1 MVSFLS
7 FKNLLTFKTLI
18 MKTKKSA
25 PEVNAGSMA
34 DIAFLLL
41 IFFLVTTT
49 MANDKG
55 IQRKLPPICNTPDCT
70 GDIYERN
77 ILRISLNGNQ
87 EIMVQDEI
95 VTIENLKG
103 IVKTFVDNNG
113 DNSCTYCNGIN
124 DASSSDN
131 PSKAVVSLTSHPLS
145 SYELFVNVQDELT
158 KAYLEL
164 RKAYAIKVLGKS
176 LDNLNEN
183 DMILLKKAYPFIISE
198 AQTK

>member
-1 MVSFLS
+1 MRS
-7 FKNLLTFKTLI
+7 
-18 MKTKKSA
+18 KKAA
-25 PEVNAGSMA
+25 PKVNAGSMA

-55 IQRKLPPICNTPDCT
+55 IQRKLPPICKTLDCT

-87 EIMVQDEI
+87 EIMVENELI
-95 VTIENLKG
+95 SIENLKET
-103 IVKTFVDNNG
+103 VKTFVDNNG
-113 DNSCTYCNGIN
+113 DNSCTYCNGFK
-124 DASSSDN
+124 DATSSDN
-131 PSKAVVSLTSHPLS
+131 PSKAVISLQSHPQS

-158 KAYLEL
+158 KAYYEL
-164 RKAYAIKVLGKS
+164 RNTYSKNILDKS
-176 LDNLNEN
+176 LDNLSENEI
-183 DMILLKKAYPFIISE
+183 ILLKKAYPFIISE

>member
-1 MVSFLS
+1 
-7 FKNLLTFKTLI
+7 
-18 MKTKKSA
+18 MKTKKTA
-25 PEVNAGSMA
+25 PKVNAGSMA

-49 MANDKG
+49 MANEKG
-55 IQRKLPPICNTPDCT
+55 IQRKLPSICNTLDCK
-70 GDIYERN
+70 GEIYERN

-87 EIMVQDEI
+87 EIMVQNEI

-113 DNSCTYCNGIN
+113 DDSCTYCNGIK

-131 PSKAVVSLTSHPLS
+131 PSKAVVSLTSHPQS
-145 SYELFVNVQDELT
+145 SYELFVDVQDELT

-183 DMILLKKAYPFIISE
+183 DMILLKKAYPFVISE
-198 AQTK
+198 VQTK

>member
-1 MVSFLS
+1 
-7 FKNLLTFKTLI
+7 

-55 IQRKLPPICNTPDCT
+55 IQRKLPRLCPPGENCSI
-70 GDIYERN
+70 DIHERN

-87 EIMVQDEI
+87 EIMVQDDIIEI
-95 VTIENLKG
+95 DELKNM
-103 IVKTFVDNNG
+103 VKSFVDNNG
-113 DNSCTYCNGIN
+113 DSSCTYCNGFK
-124 DASSSDN
+124 DATSSDN
-131 PSKAVVSLTSHPLS
+131 PSKAVVSLQSHS
-145 SYELFVNVQDELT
+145 QASYESFIKVQDELT

-164 RKAYAIKVLGKS
+164 RKAYAKNVLGKS
-176 LDNLNEN
+176 LDDLDEK
-183 DMILLKKAYPFIISE
+183 DMDLLKKAYPFIISE

>member
-1 MVSFLS
+1 MRS
-7 FKNLLTFKTLI
+7 
-18 MKTKKSA
+18 KKAA
-25 PEVNAGSMA
+25 PKVNAGSMA

-55 IQRKLPPICNTPDCT
+55 IQRKLPPICKTPDCT

-87 EIMVQDEI
+87 EIMVENELI
-95 VTIENLKG
+95 SIENLKET
-103 IVKTFVDNNG
+103 VKTFVDNNG
-113 DNSCTYCNGIN
+113 DKSCAYCNGFK
-124 DASSSDN
+124 DATSSDN
-131 PSKAVVSLTSHPLS
+131 PSKAVISLQSHPQS

-158 KAYLEL
+158 KAYYEL
-164 RKAYAIKVLGKS
+164 RNTYSKNILGKS
-176 LDNLNEN
+176 LDYLSENE
-183 DMILLKKAYPFIISE
+183 MILLKKAYPFIISE

>member
-1 MVSFLS
+1 
-7 FKNLLTFKTLI
+7 

-55 IQRKLPPICNTPDCT
+55 IQRKLPPICNTPECK

-113 DNSCTYCNGIN
+113 DESCTYCNGTKT
-124 DASSSDN
+124 ASSSDN
-131 PSKAVVSLTSHPLS
+131 PSKAVVSLTSHPQS
-145 SYELFVNVQDELT
+145 SYELFISVQDELT

-164 RKAYAIKVLGKS
+164 RKAYAINVLGKS